1 MNRPRPDDGFTL
13 LELIIAMAC
22 MVIVLGV
29 LGSAVY
35 VTASASN
42 DSNQQL
48 LESQATGLAS
58 AFLTQD
64 VSSATTLA
72 LNDTTCTTQT
82 GTQLLKLAW
91 TDVST
96 SVVVDYRFDSGSGTL
111 TRYEWRGAGCGNT
124 PTSTSAFG
132 NSLTSAVVS
141 SVTGGSGV
149 AGVKLVLAGRLGTQ
163 QEVVA
168 YRRLP

>member
-1 MNRPRPDDGFTL
+1 MSRRRSDEGFTL

-29 LGSAVY
+29 LASAVF
-35 VTASASN
+35 VTVSTSS

-58 AFLTQD
+58 AHVTRD
-64 VSSATTLA
+64 VASATTLVVNSA
-72 LNDTTCTTQT
+72 TCSGA
-82 GTQLLKLAW
+82 GTPLLQLAW

-96 SVVVDYRFDSGSGTL
+96 SVVVDYRFEASSGTL
-111 TRYEWRGAGCGNT
+111 TRYEWRGLGCGST

-132 NSLTSAVVS
+132 NSLTSATIS
-141 SVTGGSGV
+141 STSSGAGR

-168 YRRLP
+168 YRRLS